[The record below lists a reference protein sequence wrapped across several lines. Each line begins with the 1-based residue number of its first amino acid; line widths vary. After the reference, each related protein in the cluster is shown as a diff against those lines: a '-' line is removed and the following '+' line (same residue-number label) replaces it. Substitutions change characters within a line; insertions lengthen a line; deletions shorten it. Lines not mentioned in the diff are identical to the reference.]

1 MKKLIIILFVC
12 LAILSSCGISHTEE
26 ATEPAGQLQM
36 GNPWK
41 SYDTLVDAE
50 NACGLTFPI
59 PGEIAG
65 SYAAETYRVMNNS
78 LLEVRYR
85 CENTEITVRM
95 QAGDD
100 EDISGVYE
108 NFTAVET
115 TDRNGA
121 SVTRKEAADCLVYL
135 VCSNGHSFSVC
146 VTGAASESVC
156 DEILSHIC

>member
-12 LAILSSCGISHTEE
+12 LAILSGCGKNHTEE
-26 ATEPAGQLQM
+26 ATEPIGQMQL

-59 PGEIAG
+59 PEEIAG
-65 SYAAETYRVMNNS
+65 GYVPETYRVMNNN

-95 QAGDD
+95 QADD
-100 EDISGVYE
+100 DKDISGIYE

-135 VCSNGHSFSVC
+135 VCSNSHSFSVC
-146 VTGAASESVC
+146 VTGAASEYVC